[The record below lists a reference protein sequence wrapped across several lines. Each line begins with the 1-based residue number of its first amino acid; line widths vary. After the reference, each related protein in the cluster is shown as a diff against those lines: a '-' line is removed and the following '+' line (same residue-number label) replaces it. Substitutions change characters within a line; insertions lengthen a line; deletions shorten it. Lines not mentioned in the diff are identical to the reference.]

1 MNLKKYIPKDGKMK
15 LHELKI
21 ESSYAWEK
29 IKGRKLFEIRLNDR
43 DYKVGDIVHYTCT
56 NCIANDLIADK
67 YYKIIY
73 ITDYMQKDNY
83 IVFAEKEMKEIK

>member
-1 MNLKKYIPKDGKMK
+1 MK

-21 ESSYAWEK
+21 ESSHAWEK
-29 IKGRKLFEIRLNDR
+29 VNGRKPFEIRLNDR
-43 DYKVGDIVHYTCT
+43 DYKVEDIVHYTCT
-56 NCIANDLIADK
+56 NWIANDLIADK

-83 IVFAEKEMKEIK
+83 IVFTEKEMKEIK

>member
-1 MNLKKYIPKDGKMK
+1 MK

-29 IKGRKLFEIRLNDR
+29 INGKKPFEIRLNDR

-56 NCIANDLIADK
+56 NWIANDLIADK

-83 IVFAEKEMKEIK
+83 IVYAEKEMKEIK